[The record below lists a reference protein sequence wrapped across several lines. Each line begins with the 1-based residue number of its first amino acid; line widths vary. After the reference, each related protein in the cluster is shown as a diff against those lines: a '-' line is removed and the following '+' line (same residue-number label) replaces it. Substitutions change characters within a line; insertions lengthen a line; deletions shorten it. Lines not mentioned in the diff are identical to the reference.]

1 MSERAEQ
8 SAQRLRAIEGIA
20 DLLVGM
26 AFRDYV
32 PVPDDPPQRQ
42 PMADGRLID
51 PVSPRERKSPGITTE
66 QQKSSAASRRRRICC
81 TAPVAR
87 SARCFAPELA

>member
-1 MSERAEQ
+1 VSERAEQ

-26 AFRDYV
+26 AFRDHV

-42 PMADGRLID
+42 PMA
-51 PVSPRERKSPGITTE
+51 
-66 QQKSSAASRRRRICC
+66 A
-81 TAPVAR
+81 
-87 SARCFAPELA
+87 